1 MGLNRDVIAPM
12 TSTAD
17 YIVVGGGWAG
27 CIVAALLSENP
38 RSRVLMLEAGGE
50 NTHEH
55 SYYGSGVHGMW
66 GKETNWDFF
75 STPQAELGGRTI
87 NHPRGKV
94 IGGSAAINLG
104 SWSRGIADDY
114 DAWEQAGA
122 SGWGWQ
128 GALDTFRRA
137 EASTRPDDGTRGRNG
152 PLRFEDAPVGSEMT
166 TLFREACIAAGIGV
180 TDDHNG
186 TKFEGF
192 DRWETIFPNGRRHN
206 SAEAYLGTAV
216 RSRKNLEV
224 ITGAFVSKVVIEN
237 GRAIGVEYEIGIER
251 RRAAASREVVLC
263 AGALQSP
270 QLLML
275 SGIGPADHL
284 RALDINVVADLP
296 GVGVNL
302 IDHPNFFIGAAAAS
316 GGIAPVKPDAD
327 DPAQLEKWRHTG
339 YGPLSVIQ
347 NPAIAFVRSNPDLT
361 HPDIELLF
369 HISPPADLVK
379 DAKTGGFSILV
390 ANVDPKSRGEIR
402 LASADPHV
410 SPLIDFRYFS
420 HPEDLSAMI
429 AGTRVAIKIGEAKP
443 LAGYTARRSYNPEAS
458 DAEIGASIRSTS
470 QSMFHPVGTARM
482 GAVDDPMGVL
492 DPQLRVRGIEGL
504 RVMDASS
511 MPGIVRG
518 HTMAPVLYIAERGC
532 ELIRTAAD

>member
-1 MGLNRDVIAPM
+1 M
-12 TSTAD
+12 TSNAE
-17 YIVVGGGWAG
+17 YVVVGGGWAG

-38 RSRVLMLEAGGE
+38 HSRVLLLEAGGE
-50 NTHEH
+50 NTHET
-55 SYYGSGVHGMW
+55 SYYGSGVLGMW
-66 GKETNWDFF
+66 GKETNWDFS
-75 STPQAELGGRTI
+75 STPQTELGGRTI

-114 DAWEQAGA
+114 DAWERAGA

-128 GALDTFRRA
+128 GALNTFKSA
-137 EASTRPDDGTRGRNG
+137 EGSTRPDDGTRGRSG
-152 PLRFEDAPVGSEMT
+152 PLRLEDAPLGSEMT
-166 TLFREACIAAGIGV
+166 SLFREACIAAGVGV

-224 ITGAFVSKVVIEN
+224 VTRAFVTKVVIEN
-237 GRAIGVEYEIGIER
+237 GRALGVNYEVGGEQ
-251 RRAAASREVVLC
+251 RRASASREVVLC
-263 AGALQSP
+263 AGAFQSP

-284 RALDINVVADLP
+284 QALDIQVLANLP
-296 GVGVNL
+296 GVGANL
-302 IDHPNFFIGAAAAS
+302 IDHPNFFLGAAANS
-316 GGIAPVKPDAD
+316 GGIAPVKPDAGN
-327 DPAQLEKWRHTG
+327 PEQLETWRHTG
-339 YGPLSVIQ
+339 HGLLSVIQ
-347 NPAIAFVRSNPDLT
+347 NPAIAFVRSNPNLA

-369 HISPPADLVK
+369 HISPPADLVN
-379 DAKTGGFSILV
+379 DPTTGGFSILV
-390 ANVDPKSRGEIR
+390 ANVDPKSRGEVR
-402 LASADPHV
+402 LASSDPHAA
-410 SPLIDFRYFS
+410 PLINFRYFN

-429 AGTRVAIKIGEAKP
+429 AGTRVAMKIGETNP
-443 LAGYTARRSYNPEAS
+443 LAPYTARRNYDPQAS
-458 DAEIGASIRSTS
+458 DAEIGASIRATS

-482 GAVDDPMGVL
+482 GAVDDPMAVL
-492 DPQLRVRGIEGL
+492 DPQLRVRGIKGL

-511 MPGIVRG
+511 MPGVVRG

-532 ELIRTAAD
+532 ELIRKEAD